1 MIFTLLASRFVS
13 HFRME
18 TMLESFNSLPWIF
31 VTAKADLLSSSFSQS
46 GLQSRS
52 PEAICKISDPESINR
67 KKLTA

>member
-1 MIFTLLASRFVS
+1 MILTLLASRFVS

-18 TMLESFNSLPWIF
+18 TMFESFNSLPWIF